1 MKAFNKKRK
10 PKHTTKVKWREG
22 IWRYEAIYK
31 HSKSEGLTDEIFGTD
46 KFKAYHTNN
55 YIN

>member
-22 IWRYEAIYK
+22 IWRYEAVYK
-31 HSKSEGLTDEIFGTD
+31 HSKSEGITDNIFGKE